1 MRRTRLVR
9 VARIATLGALVLFML
24 LTMVNGAHSRE
35 NMADNVSNP
44 SISSG
49 SNQQILTSSHSH
61 ANIVI
66 SQMQKGLGIALSIIF
81 IAVVLISIR
90 KQHLSLD
97 YALPWLVIG
106 AIMGILAAFFEPLV
120 VPFAAAFGIAIPML
134 LLLLIGM
141 IFLLLLTFYASI
153 RLSIHEQRIKNLM
166 QEAGISKL
174 ELEQFRHELSA
185 WKTRKPG
192 LHE

>member
-1 MRRTRLVR
+1 MVR